1 MGQGGLDT
9 SGLWPVV
16 VAATARV
23 VNANLSVV
31 FFFFL
36 SLSFLQMTRPIQVKP
51 ADSESRG
58 GSCLLFFIIYSC
70 PLFICFI

>member
-23 VNANLSVV
+23 VSANLSVG
-31 FFFFL
+31 FC

-58 GSCLLFFIIYSC
+58 GSCLLFFITYSC